1 VQTSDQTD
9 EDVFLL
15 LDGKDDEGLHDLL
28 LEHADAGVDGP
39 AKIGLADSH
48 FVVEIVEMSFPIM
61 CPLAGTANGRHGKYI
76 IMHI

>member
-28 LEHADAGVDGP
+28 LEHTDAGVDGP
-39 AKIGLADSH
+39 TKIGLAHRH
-48 FVVEIVEMSFPIM
+48 FAVEI
-61 CPLAGTANGRHGKYI
+61 LT
-76 IMHI
+76 